1 MNDIS
6 ETRPEAPSAI
16 DVDIHR
22 IMELIPH
29 RYPFLLVD
37 RLQNMVPG
45 ERAVGIKN
53 VTMNEP
59 YFVGHF
65 PTRPVMPGV
74 MIVECMAQTAGC
86 VVVASL
92 EETASNK
99 LVYFMT
105 VENARFRRPVTPGD
119 QLRVHVEK
127 LRSRGNVWKFTGKA
141 YVEEALVAEA
151 TFSAMIAD
159 ET

>member
-6 ETRPEAPSAI
+6 ETRSEAPSAI